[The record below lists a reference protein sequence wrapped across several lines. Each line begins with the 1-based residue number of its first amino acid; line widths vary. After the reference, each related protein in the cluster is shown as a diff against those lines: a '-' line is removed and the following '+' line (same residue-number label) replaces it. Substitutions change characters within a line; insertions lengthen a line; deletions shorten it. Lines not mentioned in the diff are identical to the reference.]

1 MASSLCRGRRPLLVG
16 IGSHTIV
23 LPQRFTFPRL
33 FLLLVRRWLSNG
45 ELCPQSPP
53 PLINNTAS
61 RIQFVPKTSKHTVHL
76 GGILLLVLCMVISSP
91 VYTFLFSF
99 STRDNSRLRLP
110 SLPSHPIVCMHV
122 GAHETLGLERQLV
135 SSSWNAEHG
144 EHGARILSLEP
155 SIPIFSS
162 RSIPQLLANGCLD
175 TLCDFW
181 LPRHYSW

>member
-1 MASSLCRGRRPLLVG
+1 MQRSQASARGNWIPYYRLATKVVAPTRLHSGFPR
-16 IGSHTIV
+16 
-23 LPQRFTFPRL
+23 RFTSLYVFLLGLRFPRL

-110 SLPSHPIVCMHV
+110 SLPSYRVYAC
-122 GAHETLGLERQLV
+122 GGL
-135 SSSWNAEHG
+135 
-144 EHGARILSLEP
+144 
-155 SIPIFSS
+155 
-162 RSIPQLLANGCLD
+162 
-175 TLCDFW
+175 
-181 LPRHYSW
+181 